1 MSSWCD
7 RRPDKLFGAWLSTSR
22 RSVALEKNMMSQSP
36 ATVAATDAMQNSAS
50 LHKLRLCVL
59 LASLP
64 FGMLLFGL
72 PLIAREMGASALAI
86 GGLLAIYSLIIV
98 VGQPIVGYG
107 LDRFGRRPFLIA
119 GLLGYAFSNAVFGLV
134 TGVGSL
140 YLAQLAQ
147 GVGSGLLWLAVLAI
161 VSDLAPD
168 DCRGKEYGRLEEMA
182 FRGTLIGSVVGF
194 AVLYLLSRDAFT
206 DGLTL
211 IGGWRVLF
219 LGFTAA
225 TLLAAAI
232 VWRGI
237 PESLPRSG
245 QHSGRRS
252 GDRPEAAP
260 AIPEDQPVAMAEKW
274 HLPGQLRILLGI
286 VVLTA
291 IAAGILSPILIKHLS
306 DSVSADLFIIALA
319 FLPAAIAGSVLP
331 SRLGG
336 LSDRFGRR
344 PPLIAALLVSGLT
357 ALAVPLARSL
367 WPLALLWVLEA
378 AAFAAA
384 TPAEEA
390 LVVDISG
397 DERQGAAL
405 GYYTAAAGLG
415 GVIGPLMGGWLYDR
429 FAALGAF
436 GISALLMVLGAALVL
451 LFVREPSRTQAPAS

>member
-1 MSSWCD
+1 
-7 RRPDKLFGAWLSTSR
+7 
-22 RSVALEKNMMSQSP
+22 MMTVSEES
-36 ATVAATDAMQNSAS
+36 VAATDAMQSSAI
-50 LHKLRLCVL
+50 LQKLRLCVL

-64 FGMLLFGL
+64 FGMLVLGL
-72 PLIAREMGASALAI
+72 PLIAREMGASALAT
-86 GGLLAIYSLIIV
+86 GGLLAVYALMV
-98 VGQPIVGYG
+98 VAVQPIVGYG
-107 LDRFGRRPFLIA
+107 LDRFGRRPFLIV
-119 GLLGYAFSNAVFGLV
+119 GLLGYAVSNAVFVLI

-140 YLAQLAQ
+140 FVAQLAQ

-161 VSDLAPD
+161 VSDLSPD
-168 DCRGKEYGRLEEMA
+168 DCRGEEFGRLEEVA
-182 FRGTLIGSVVGF
+182 FRGILFGSLVGF
-194 AVLYLLSRDAFT
+194 AVLYLISRDAFAG
-206 DGLTL
+206 GLTF
-211 IGGWRVLF
+211 ISGWRVLF

-232 VWRGI
+232 AWRGI
-237 PESLPRSG
+237 PESLERSG
-245 QHSGRRS
+245 RGESL
-252 GDRPEAAP
+252 EAAP
-260 AIPEDQPVAMAEKW
+260 AIPENQPVEMAEKW
-274 HLPGQLRILLGI
+274 HLPRQLRILLGI

-319 FLPAAIAGSVLP
+319 LLPAAIAGSVLP

-344 PPLIAALLVSGLT
+344 PPMIIALLLSGLA
-357 ALAVPLARSL
+357 ALAVPFVRSL
-367 WPLALLWVLEA
+367 WPLALLWVIEA

-384 TPAEEA
+384 TPAEGA

-397 DERQGAAL
+397 DERQGTAL

-436 GISALLMVLGAALVL
+436 GISALLMVLGAVLVL
-451 LFVREPSRTQAPAS
+451 LFVREPSRTQASAL